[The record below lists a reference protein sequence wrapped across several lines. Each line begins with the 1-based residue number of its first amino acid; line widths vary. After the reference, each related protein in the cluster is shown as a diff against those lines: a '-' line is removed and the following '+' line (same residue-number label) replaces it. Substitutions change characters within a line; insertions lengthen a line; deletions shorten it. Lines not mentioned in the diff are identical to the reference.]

1 MSISN
6 LEVACKD
13 VGHIYV
19 AMSRRCTLHGLT
31 VHSLGWD
38 GLCRAD
44 ARVVAFYAACEQG
57 AAHALHT
64 SLWIDDS
71 TIAGIRLAAMSR

>member
-6 LEVACKD
+6 LEVACED
-13 VGHIYV
+13 VWEAGHIYV
-19 AMSRRCTLHGLT
+19 AMPRGCTLQGLT
-31 VHSLGWD
+31 IHSLGRD
-38 GLCRAD
+38 GAD

-57 AAHALHT
+57 AASALHT
-64 SLWIDDS
+64 SLWTDDS